1 MGIKESFPIIMGKTI
16 TFNETRENNYFERS
30 RHIIKL
36 ESAQNTFSDYNLLK
50 SLEFKSFSKFII
62 KQDPKQARDITW
74 IEYLTIHLNNL
85 YKKYKASWISEF
97 LYFINNKNIAIY
109 ENKHFSNF
117 FFFEY
122 KLLTIPKSLTSE
134 NEKISEEKKEYN
146 NDKGDTYEESS
157 SGSVY
162 NNDKDDDYFEID
174 VLDNFG
180 GSFREIILDEVTK
193 KYKEQYKKFKQYI
206 KIMKEHL
213 YKYKDHPITLAVK
226 YFNEKFANYIDDKIR
241 MIKSNLNQGV
251 IDEDGYINNIKN
263 LEEEINFCL
272 KEVISRMYSALKL
285 FYSTTLDL
293 KFLENDRE
301 DLFNLL
307 ISLFFRTGNL
317 YRRILKLYMK
327 SYEKEYNSFQEKL
340 IKLKS
345 ISPKDVGLAI
355 KFCLN
360 KDTLDL
366 QNELKEKKINENK
379 ENIEEKIVENKIE
392 IKEKI
397 EDSNNIIS
405 TKTGNIQKALYGNE
419 NDIAKMKTENL
430 IFEGLKNANENDYK
444 YDLIKNEENNNI
456 FNIKYKHSD
465 DNILIRSRTRNS
477 VLSKEDNF
485 ILENISNIDNINF
498 TEKINLDPMDY
509 VRKTI
514 DNFNNKT
521 YFFPDL
527 KKKFSVNL
535 ENSNSFL
542 IQTNEK
548 DVPYISAINLLKSL
562 DRYKTPFEKIILL
575 AAINDQIMESTSL
588 FWKGMEPYIKK
599 DFLHIEAEDIMSM
612 FLFVLIKAQMPEILV
627 HGKIIQN
634 FTTEKTKNFSLAY
647 NSFMLEACIEK
658 IISVN
663 NIEDLNSRNTGRDIL
678 NICSQRYSTG
688 H

>member
-1 MGIKESFPIIMGKTI
+1 
-16 TFNETRENNYFERS
+16 
-30 RHIIKL
+30 
-36 ESAQNTFSDYNLLK
+36 
-50 SLEFKSFSKFII
+50 
-62 KQDPKQARDITW
+62 
-74 IEYLTIHLNNL
+74 
-85 YKKYKASWISEF
+85 
-97 LYFINNKNIAIY
+97 
-109 ENKHFSNF
+109 
-117 FFFEY
+117 
-122 KLLTIPKSLTSE
+122 
-134 NEKISEEKKEYN
+134 
-146 NDKGDTYEESS
+146 
-157 SGSVY
+157 
-162 NNDKDDDYFEID
+162 
-174 VLDNFG
+174 
-180 GSFREIILDEVTK
+180 
-193 KYKEQYKKFKQYI
+193 
-206 KIMKEHL
+206 
-213 YKYKDHPITLAVK
+213 
-226 YFNEKFANYIDDKIR
+226 
-241 MIKSNLNQGV
+241 
-251 IDEDGYINNIKN
+251 
-263 LEEEINFCL
+263 
-272 KEVISRMYSALKL
+272 
-285 FYSTTLDL
+285 
-293 KFLENDRE
+293 
-301 DLFNLL
+301 
-307 ISLFFRTGNL
+307 
-317 YRRILKLYMK
+317 
-327 SYEKEYNSFQEKL
+327 
-340 IKLKS
+340 
-345 ISPKDVGLAI
+345 
-355 KFCLN
+355 
-360 KDTLDL
+360 
-366 QNELKEKKINENK
+366 
-379 ENIEEKIVENKIE
+379 
-392 IKEKI
+392 
-397 EDSNNIIS
+397 
-405 TKTGNIQKALYGNE
+405 
-419 NDIAKMKTENL
+419 MKTENL

-527 KKKFSVNL
+527 KKKFSLNL

-658 IISVN
+658 II
-663 NIEDLNSRNTGRDIL
+663 
-678 NICSQRYSTG
+678 
-688 H
+688 